1 MTYDELLKIF
11 EKGDDC
17 DETVFYFKTDPKQ
30 KEHYLGFIPKYD
42 KSYWIGYCDIE
53 DGCEFTTAKE
63 MFEAKVF
70 DGKSIK
76 SRWDEVVL
84 CSINGRNVE
93 DFFEK

>member
-42 KSYWIGYCDIE
+42 KPYWI
-53 DGCEFTTAKE
+53 
-63 MFEAKVF
+63 
-70 DGKSIK
+70 
-76 SRWDEVVL
+76 L
-84 CSINGRNVE
+84 
-93 DFFEK
+93 

>member
-42 KSYWIGYCDIE
+42 KPYWIGYCDIE

-70 DGKSIK
+70 
-76 SRWDEVVL
+76 
-84 CSINGRNVE
+84 
-93 DFFEK
+93 